1 MTGKA
6 TKTIVHVI
14 VVISLLS
21 MVHLIHFWEPQIEG
35 VPFGPTQT
43 ETGDADLTSI
53 ISNTDFGE
61 GEPEFEFS
69 EMRLGHFTENLG
81 QWEDHIHFLAQT
93 SFGYIGLGNDGVFYY
108 ILHENGGYVVTVTF
122 QDAATVHPLGQKE
135 FGFSSNYFYGN
146 DPEAWVTEARSFKEV
161 LYEDVWPGI
170 DIIYFFKNKNIKYD
184 IIVGQDAESG
194 FISFR
199 IEGHRNLEIEENRL
213 VISISEGVT
222 ITDSDLMAFYED
234 GSTEAVR
241 FKKIGDN
248 TYGFHMDK
256 EDGKKLII
264 DPIVFSSS
272 TFLGGSQSDQARDMA
287 QDTNDNI
294 IILADTMSLD
304 FPNTTGAFQTS
315 NAGAMDIV
323 ITKMDY
329 NSSYLIFS
337 TYIGGWSFD
346 FPYALDVDD
355 NGDIYATGETW
366 ARDFPTTNGTFQ
378 EEAPA
383 GSTNVFVLK
392 LSSSGS
398 DLIYSTYVGSS
409 YPDWGRDI
417 KIFNG
422 YAYVVGYTYSYD
434 FPYVDYPINNAHG
447 TVFFFIL
454 NQNASNLTHTAFWGG
469 HQNEIAYSLQIDF
482 NGDVV
487 VGGITNSKDFPITP
501 GVYQE
506 IAEDWNNGF
515 LLRYRPTTSTLLFST
530 YIGGSA
536 LDEVRSI
543 YLDENSDIYFS
554 GVTNNPESSGQIPFP
569 TTPGAYDRTY
579 NGSKD
584 AFIGKMSS
592 DGTTLIFSTLY
603 GSEGEE
609 MVGSIDVDNQG
620 NIYFIG
626 NLDSDLNF
634 TVTPDAFDYTYNQ
647 GDDVLF
653 AVLNADCS
661 DVLYSTYLGGNASDL
676 GETCLLSATDEIL
689 LFGTTTSMD
698 FPSTNG
704 SYQTENDGSGVLFIT
719 KFVIGNFLFLHEGW
733 NLISFPLVPT
743 DSNLNFVL
751 SSIKESYDAVQW
763 YDSTDAIDHWKH
775 HHTKKPSHL
784 NDLGAIDHTM
794 GFWVHITEPGGVLFE
809 YTGAQ
814 LTENQIITLYPGWNL
829 VGFPSLEYQ
838 TRENG
843 LNNLTFDTHVNAIWS
858 YDTAQQKTEMMEEE
872 DHFLIGKGYYIHA
885 KSQCQWE
892 VPL

>member
-1 MTGKA
+1 
-6 TKTIVHVI
+6 
-14 VVISLLS
+14 
-21 MVHLIHFWEPQIEG
+21 MVQLFHFWEPQIEG
-35 VPFGPTQT
+35 VPFRSTHT
-43 ETGDADLTSI
+43 ETGDADLTAK
-53 ISNTDFGE
+53 ISNTDFDE
-61 GEPEFEFS
+61 DEREFEFS
-69 EMRLGHFTENLG
+69 EMHLGHFTENLG
-81 QWEDHIHFLAQT
+81 QWKDHIRFLAQT
-93 SFGYIGLGNDGVFYY
+93 SFGYIGLGNEGVFYY
-108 ILHENGGYVVTVTF
+108 MLKSNGGYVVKVTF
-122 QDAATVHPLGQKE
+122 QDAATVHPLGQKD
-135 FGFSSNYFYGN
+135 FGFSSNFFYGN
-146 DPEAWVTEARSFKEV
+146 DPEAWVTGARSFNEV

-170 DIIYFFKNKNIKYD
+170 DIIYFFKNGNIKYD
-184 IIVGQDAESG
+184 IIMDQHAEPRH
-194 FISFR
+194 ISFQ
-199 IEGHRNLEIEENRL
+199 IEGHRSLEIEENRL
-213 VISISEGVT
+213 VISIIEGVT

-234 GSTEAVR
+234 GSPEIVR
-241 FKKIGDN
+241 FKKIGDSA
-248 TYGFHMDK
+248 YGFHMDK
-256 EDGKKLII
+256 EDGKKLTI

-272 TFLGGSQSDQARDMA
+272 TFLGGSQSDQARDMV

-323 ITKMDY
+323 ITKMDP
-329 NSSYLIFS
+329 NAIYLIFS

-346 FPYALDVDD
+346 FPYALDIDS

-366 ARDFPTTNGTFQ
+366 ATDFPTTNGTFG
-378 EEAPA
+378 EEPPT

-392 LSSSGS
+392 LSSAGS
-398 DLIYSTYVGSS
+398 DLIYSTYVGSTS
-409 YPDWGRDI
+409 ADWGRDI

-422 YAYVVGYTYSYD
+422 DAYVVGYTYSYD

-447 TVFFFIL
+447 TTFFFIL
-454 NQNASNLTHTAFWGG
+454 NHNASNLTHTAFWGG
-469 HQNEIAYSLQIDF
+469 FQNEMAYSLQIDF

-506 IAEDWNNGF
+506 NAEDWNNGF
-515 LLRYRPTTSTLLFST
+515 LLRYSPSTSTLLFST

-536 LDEVRSI
+536 LDEIRSI
-543 YLDENSDIYFS
+543 YLDANNDIYFS
-554 GVTNNPESSGQIPFP
+554 GITNNPQYSGQIPFP

-592 DGTTLIFSTLY
+592 DGTTLIYSTLY

-609 MVGSIDVDNQG
+609 MVGSIDVDSQG
-620 NIYFIG
+620 NVYFVG
-626 NLDSDLNF
+626 TLDSDVNF
-634 TVTPDAFDYTYNQ
+634 TVTPDAYDYTYNQ
-647 GDDVLF
+647 EDDVVF
-653 AVLNADCS
+653 AILNADGS

-676 GETCLLSATDEIL
+676 GETCLLSETDEIL

-719 KFVIGNFLFLHEGW
+719 KFVIGNYLFLHEGW
-733 NLISFPLVPT
+733 NLISIPLVPT
-743 DSNLNFVL
+743 DNNLNFIL
-751 SSIKESYDAVQW
+751 SSIKGSYDAVQW

-775 HHTKKPSHL
+775 HQTKKPSHL
-784 NDLGAIDHTM
+784 NDLGTSDHTM
-794 GFWVHITEPGGVLFE
+794 GFWVHITKPGGVLFE
-809 YTGAQ
+809 YNGAQ
-814 LTENQIITLYPGWNL
+814 PAENQIITLYPGWNL

-838 TRENG
+838 TRANG
-843 LNNLTFDTHVNAIWS
+843 LNTLSFGTHVDAIWS
-858 YDTAQQKTEMMEEE
+858 YNAEEQKWEMMNKQ

-885 KSQCQWE
+885 KSEWEWE